1 MQMRNQLKE
10 SLKTPEE
17 ERYSGKITRHDHF
30 DDLTDIDNALNKVPE
45 HLAIEERRRYTES
58 CFGHL
63 LRMDRGM
70 KFSAGIV
77 HRLLIRELHHDGP
90 EDEMR
95 FLLGRHSVR
104 FSKVEF
110 CLITGLKFGELPD
123 TSTYDMVE
131 NGIHQRYFE
140 GRDEVEYA
148 ELKAVLRIGD
158 EREKVPVW
166 QFRLVEDLD
175 AFDAFPWGA
184 HVYRRSIYG
193 FKHALDGRRRRFEQR
208 QRRKGVDV
216 HTTETYNIYGL
227 THALL
232 IFAFE
237 VIPELGNSGCG
248 KRREIELSPR
258 ILKWELSTRPRGEK
272 LNSIFLESMFAMVKL
287 VPTATERAERY
298 FEGISQGG
306 SLYDADLG
314 DIPVPVSDPERY
326 TTAGTSDTEGP
337 SFEPSDTEGSDSDGR
352 HIRLART
359 RRVRFTLPR
368 EPRTRDDSR
377 TGDDSR
383 GGVGGQTEDR
393 RYTELMDALREL
405 QEEVRKS
412 NEKRDQQHQELLDLI
427 RGLQGSTSHARTRGT
442 RFDDPPFD
450 DPDGHRDFSPRGRTG
465 SHQGDQQGPGVTP
478 REEVTGGTSGTD
490 TTPMEIEEEPQQVL
504 PEQPVHSQELVQS
517 TSLQHTPPVDPRA
530 EHPFI
535 YSTETEIP
543 SLSAPKELTPAGDRR
558 RDRRRH
564 SSNVQRTPT
573 GDTGGHSPSTHRTS
587 GGNTREQSSSLQL
600 SHPVDHILSV
610 DRITPPLQR
619 QDRVRR
625 AGWQQRTPYT
635 DPCRPKRPRIR
646 PQPAHVWAPHALIDP
661 DHLAAYQAYKRNS
674 TGELRDVD
682 LLEPVGV
689 PWFQRFQTNSMEL
702 EDTHMDA
709 YLHILRKRQRYY
721 STVYGPRINI
731 LDSQFYSWLLNDWD
745 RLMGSGA
752 DKPRRSWSMFKHQWS
767 IEDLAVVRGL
777 VPVGTK
783 PWNEVD
789 VVLIPCNL
797 GRTHWALAS
806 VDLTTGSI
814 YLMDPFRQEVP
825 FRHRKMQ
832 LACLRYFLPSML
844 HALDFHGRRRRGDM
858 TYTLQNKPFPLN
870 IVSRDRVPQQDRG
883 GNCGAHTLRLI
894 EYLAA
899 NRDTFDWSENE
910 MGTIREKMAV
920 EVYCNSK
927 DWSSS

>member
-1 MQMRNQLKE
+1 MF
-10 SLKTPEE
+10 
-17 ERYSGKITRHDHF
+17 TR
-30 DDLTDIDNALNKVPE
+30 
-45 HLAIEERRRYTES
+45 
-58 CFGHL
+58 
-63 LRMDRGM
+63 
-70 KFSAGIV
+70 
-77 HRLLIRELHHDGP
+77 
-90 EDEMR
+90 
-95 FLLGRHSVR
+95 
-104 FSKVEF
+104 
-110 CLITGLKFGELPD
+110 
-123 TSTYDMVE
+123 
-131 NGIHQRYFE
+131 
-140 GRDEVEYA
+140 
-148 ELKAVLRIGD
+148 
-158 EREKVPVW
+158 
-166 QFRLVEDLD
+166 
-175 AFDAFPWGA
+175 
-184 HVYRRSIYG
+184 
-193 FKHALDGRRRRFEQR
+193 
-208 QRRKGVDV
+208 
-216 HTTETYNIYGL
+216 
-227 THALL
+227 
-232 IFAFE
+232 
-237 VIPELGNSGCG
+237 
-248 KRREIELSPR
+248 
-258 ILKWELSTRPRGEK
+258 
-272 LNSIFLESMFAMVKL
+272 VKL

-298 FEGISQGG
+298 FEGIFQEG

-326 TTAGTSDTEGP
+326 TTAGTNDTEGP

-368 EPRTRDDSR
+368 QPRTRDDSR

-383 GGVGGQTEDR
+383 GGVGGQAEDR
-393 RYTELMDALREL
+393 WYTELMDALCEL

-442 RFDDPPFD
+442 RFDDSPFD
-450 DPDGHRDFSPRGRTG
+450 DPDGHRDFSPRGRTC
-465 SHQGDQQGPGVTP
+465 SH
-478 REEVTGGTSGTD
+478 
-490 TTPMEIEEEPQQVL
+490 
-504 PEQPVHSQELVQS
+504 QELVQN
-517 TSLQHTPPVDPRA
+517 TSLQHTPPVDPGAEHPLQHTPPVDPGA

-535 YSTETEIP
+535 YSTKTEIP
-543 SLSAPKELTPAGDRR
+543 SLSAPKELTLVG
-558 RDRRRH
+558 DRRRH

-573 GDTGGHSPSTHRTS
+573 GDIGGHSPSTHCTS
-587 GGNTREQSSSLQL
+587 GGNTRGQSSSLQL
-600 SHPVDHILSV
+600 SHPVDHIEL

-619 QDRVRR
+619 QDRVRM

-635 DPCRPKRPRIR
+635 DPSRPKRQRIR

-689 PWFQRFQTNSMEL
+689 PWFHRFQTNIMEL

-731 LDSQFYSWLLNDWD
+731 QDSQFYSWLLNDWE

-767 IEDLAVVRGL
+767 AEDLAVVRGL
-777 VPVGTK
+777 VPAGTK

-789 VVLIPCNL
+789 MVLIPCNL

-825 FRHRKMQ
+825 FRHRKTQ

-844 HALDFHGRRRRGDM
+844 HAVDFHGCRRRGDM

-870 IVSRDRVPQQDRG
+870 IVSRDRVPQQDKG

-910 MGTIREKMAV
+910 MGTIRKKMAV
-920 EVYCNSK
+920 EVFCNSK

>member
-1 MQMRNQLKE
+1 MQMRNQLKD

-45 HLAIEERRRYTES
+45 HLAVEERRWYTKS
-58 CFGHL
+58 CFRHL
-63 LRMDRGM
+63 LRMYHGM

-123 TSTYDMVE
+123 MSTYDMVE

-148 ELKAVLRIGD
+148 ELKVVLRIGVFSEQYDAVKLCLLYMLNWILMGLD

-184 HVYRRSIYG
+184 HVYRQSIYG

-227 THALL
+227 MHALL

-258 ILKWELSTRPRGEK
+258 ILKWEWSTRPRGEK
-272 LNSIFLESMFAMVKL
+272 LNSIFLESMFARVKL

-298 FEGISQGG
+298 FKGISQGD

-326 TTAGTSDTEGP
+326 ATTGTSDTEGP

-359 RRVRFTLPR
+359 RRVQFTLPR

-383 GGVGGQTEDR
+383 GGVGGQSEDR
-393 RYTELMDALREL
+393 QYTELMDALREL
-405 QEEVRKS
+405 HEEVRKS
-412 NEKRDQQHQELLDLI
+412 NEKRDQQYQELLDLI

-442 RFDDPPFD
+442 RFDGPPFD
-450 DPDGHRDFSPRGRTG
+450 DPDGHRDFSPRRRTG
-465 SHQGDQQGPGVTP
+465 SHQGDQQGLGVTP
-478 REEVTGGTSGTD
+478 REEVTCGTSGTN
-490 TTPMEIEEEPQQVL
+490 TAPMEIEEEPQQVL
-504 PEQPVHSQELVQS
+504 PDQPVHSQELRQRSPVS
-517 TSLQHTPPVDPRA
+517 VHPKSLHLQTIDDDIVPKYNAPLQAIQGDIVRQHIAPLEAIHGDRVPPYSSAIQWITLSWTGLP
-530 EHPFI
+530 HPFNVRI
-535 YSTETEIP
+535 GF
-543 SLSAPKELTPAGDRR
+543 AGQVG
-558 RDRRRH
+558 
-564 SSNVQRTPT
+564 SSGPHT
-573 GDTGGHSPSTHRTS
+573 
-587 GGNTREQSSSLQL
+587 L
-600 SHPVDHILSV
+600 
-610 DRITPPLQR
+610 
-619 QDRVRR
+619 
-625 AGWQQRTPYT
+625 TPYT
-635 DPCRPKRPRIR
+635 DPSRSKRPRIR
-646 PQPAHVWAPHALIDP
+646 PQPAHVWASHALIDP

-674 TGELRDVD
+674 TGELYDVD

-689 PWFQRFQTNSMEL
+689 PWFHRFQTNIMEL

-709 YLHILRKRQRYY
+709 YLHILWKRQRYY
-721 STVYGPRINI
+721 SIVYGPRINI
-731 LDSQFYSWLLNDWD
+731 LDSQFYSWLLNDWE

-767 IEDLAVVRGL
+767 AEDLTVVRGL
-777 VPVGTK
+777 VPAGTK

-797 GRTHWALAS
+797 GHTHWALAS

-814 YLMDPFRQEVP
+814 YPMDPFRQEVP
-825 FRHRKMQ
+825 FCHRKTQ

-844 HALDFHGRRRRGDM
+844 HAVDFHGRRQRGDM
-858 TYTLQNKPFPLN
+858 TYTLRNKPFPLN
-870 IVSRDRVPQQDRG
+870 IVSRDRVPQQNRG

-910 MGTIREKMAV
+910 MGTIREKMTV
-920 EVYCNSK
+920 EVFCNSK
-927 DWSSS
+927 DWSYS

>member
-1 MQMRNQLKE
+1 MQMRNQLKD

-17 ERYSGKITRHDHF
+17 ERYSGKITRHDYF

-45 HLAIEERRRYTES
+45 HLAVEKRRRYTES

-63 LRMDRGM
+63 LRMDRGI

-77 HRLLIRELHHDGP
+77 HWLLIRELHHDGP

-148 ELKAVLRIGD
+148 KLKAVLRIGVFSEQYDTVKLCLLYMLNWILMGLD

-166 QFRLVEDLD
+166 QFRLDEDLD

-208 QRRKGVDV
+208 QQRKGVDV
-216 HTTETYNIYGL
+216 RTTKTYNIYGL

-232 IFAFE
+232 LF
-237 VIPELGNSGCG
+237 
-248 KRREIELSPR
+248 RRYLLSRLSPS
-258 ILKWELSTRPRGEK
+258 LATADVGSGGKSSSPPESKMGVEYTTRGEK
-272 LNSIFLESMFAMVKL
+272 LNSIFLE
-287 VPTATERAERY
+287 RR
-298 FEGISQGG
+298 Q
-306 SLYDADLG
+306 LYDADLG

-359 RRVRFTLPR
+359 RRARFTLPR

-377 TGDDSR
+377 TGNDSR
-383 GGVGGQTEDR
+383 EGIGGQAEDR

-478 REEVTGGTSGTD
+478 REEVTRGTSGTD
-490 TTPMEIEEEPQQVL
+490 TTPMEIEEEPQ
-504 PEQPVHSQELVQS
+504 
-517 TSLQHTPPVDPRA
+517 
-530 EHPFI
+530 
-535 YSTETEIP
+535 
-543 SLSAPKELTPAGDRR
+543 
-558 RDRRRH
+558 
-564 SSNVQRTPT
+564 QRTPT

-587 GGNTREQSSSLQL
+587 GGNTRGQSSSLQL
-600 SHPVDHILSV
+600 SHPVDHIEL

-635 DPCRPKRPRIR
+635 DPSRPKRPRIR

-682 LLEPVGV
+682 LLEPIGV
-689 PWFQRFQTNSMEL
+689 PWFHRFQTNIMEL
-702 EDTHMDA
+702 EDTHMDT

-731 LDSQFYSWLLNDWD
+731 QDSQFYSWLLNDCE

-752 DKPRRSWSMFKHQWS
+752 DKPRHNWSMFKHQWS
-767 IEDLAVVRGL
+767 AEDLAVVHGL
-777 VPVGTK
+777 VPAGTK

-825 FRHRKMQ
+825 FRHRKTQ

-844 HALDFHGRRRRGDM
+844 HAVDFHCRRRRGVM

-870 IVSRDRVPQQDRG
+870 IVSRDCVPRQDRG
-883 GNCGAHTLRLI
+883 YDCLKILF
-894 EYLAA
+894 YP
-899 NRDTFDWSENE
+899 NRF
-910 MGTIREKMAV
+910 
-920 EVYCNSK
+920 
-927 DWSSS
+927 

>member
-1 MQMRNQLKE
+1 MQMRNQLKD

-45 HLAIEERRRYTES
+45 HLAVEERRRYTES

-131 NGIHQRYFE
+131 NGIHQR
-140 GRDEVEYA
+140 
-148 ELKAVLRIGD
+148 
-158 EREKVPVW
+158 
-166 QFRLVEDLD
+166 
-175 AFDAFPWGA
+175 
-184 HVYRRSIYG
+184 RSIYG
-193 FKHALDGRRRRFEQR
+193 FKHALDGRSRRFEQR

-227 THALL
+227 MHALL
-232 IFAFE
+232 IFA
-237 VIPELGNSGCG
+237 
-248 KRREIELSPR
+248 R
-258 ILKWELSTRPRGEK
+258 
-272 LNSIFLESMFAMVKL
+272 VKL

-306 SLYDADLG
+306 SLYDVDLG
-314 DIPVPVSDPERY
+314 DISVPVSDPERY
-326 TTAGTSDTEGP
+326 TTAGTSYTEGL

-368 EPRTRDDSR
+368 EPQTRDDSR

-383 GGVGGQTEDR
+383 GGVRGQAEDR

-442 RFDDPPFD
+442 RFDDPPFY

-465 SHQGDQQGPGVTP
+465 SHLSDQQGPGVTP
-478 REEVTGGTSGTD
+478 RDEVTRGTSGTD
-490 TTPMEIEEEPQQVL
+490 TAPMEIEEEPQQVL
-504 PEQPVHSQELVQS
+504 PDQSVHSQEL
-517 TSLQHTPPVDPRA
+517 
-530 EHPFI
+530 
-535 YSTETEIP
+535 
-543 SLSAPKELTPAGDRR
+543 
-558 RDRRRH
+558 
-564 SSNVQRTPT
+564 RTPT
-573 GDTGGHSPSTHRTS
+573 GYTGGHSPSTHRTS
-587 GGNTREQSSSLQL
+587 GGNTRGQSSSLQL
-600 SHPVDHILSV
+600 SHPVDHIEL
-610 DRITPPLQR
+610 DWITPPLQR
-619 QDRVRR
+619 QNRVCR

-635 DPCRPKRPRIR
+635 DPSLPKRPRIR

-689 PWFQRFQTNSMEL
+689 PWFHRFQTNIMEL

-731 LDSQFYSWLLNDWD
+731 QDSQFYSWLLNDWE

-767 IEDLAVVRGL
+767 AEDLAVVLGL

-783 PWNEVD
+783 PWNEVDVVLIPGNLGRTHWALASVDLTTGSIYLMDPFRQESWLLNDWERLMGSGADKPRRSWSMFKHQWSAEDLAVVLGLVPAGTKPWNEVDVVLIPGNLGRTHWALASVDLTTGSIYLMDPFRQESWLLNDWERLMGSGADKPHRSWSMFKHQWSAEDLAVVLGLVPAGTKPWNKVD

-825 FRHRKMQ
+825 FSHRKTQ

-844 HALDFHGRRRRGDM
+844 HAVDFHSRRRRGDM

-894 EYLAA
+894 EYLVA
-899 NRDTFDWSENE
+899 NMDTFDWSENE
-910 MGTIREKMAV
+910 MGTI
-920 EVYCNSK
+920 
-927 DWSSS
+927 

>member
-1 MQMRNQLKE
+1 MQMRNQLKD

-63 LRMDRGM
+63 LRMDCGM

-123 TSTYDMVE
+123 TSAYDMVE

-148 ELKAVLRIGD
+148 ELKAVLQIGVFSEQYDAVKLCLLYMLNWILMGLD

-166 QFRLVEDLD
+166 QFHLVEDLD

-248 KRREIELSPR
+248 KQREIELSPR

-272 LNSIFLESMFAMVKL
+272 LNSIFLESMLARVKL

-326 TTAGTSDTEGP
+326 TTARTSDTEGP
-337 SFEPSDTEGSDSDGR
+337 SFEPRDTEGSDSDGR

-359 RRVRFTLPR
+359 RR
-368 EPRTRDDSR
+368 
-377 TGDDSR
+377 
-383 GGVGGQTEDR
+383 DR
-393 RYTELMDALREL
+393 RYTEVMDALREL

-478 REEVTGGTSGTD
+478 REKVTRGTSGTD
-490 TTPMEIEEEPQQVL
+490 TTPIEIEEEPQQVL
-504 PEQPVHSQELVQS
+504 PDQPVHSQELVQS

-543 SLSAPKELTPAGDRR
+543 SLSAPKELTPVGDRR

-564 SSNVQRTPT
+564 SSNVQRTPI

-610 DRITPPLQR
+610 DQITPPLQR

-689 PWFQRFQTNSMEL
+689 PWFHRFQTNTMEL
-702 EDTHMDA
+702 EDTE
-709 YLHILRKRQRYY
+709 
-721 STVYGPRINI
+721 
-731 LDSQFYSWLLNDWD
+731 

-767 IEDLAVVRGL
+767 AEELAVVRGL

-870 IVSRDRVPQQDRG
+870 IVSRDRVPQQDRS

-899 NRDTFDWSENE
+899 NRDTFDWSENK
-910 MGTIREKMAV
+910 MGTIQEKMAV
-920 EVYCNSK
+920 EVFCNSK
-927 DWSSS
+927 DWTSS

>member
-1 MQMRNQLKE
+1 
-10 SLKTPEE
+10 
-17 ERYSGKITRHDHF
+17 
-30 DDLTDIDNALNKVPE
+30 
-45 HLAIEERRRYTES
+45 
-58 CFGHL
+58 
-63 LRMDRGM
+63 
-70 KFSAGIV
+70 
-77 HRLLIRELHHDGP
+77 
-90 EDEMR
+90 
-95 FLLGRHSVR
+95 
-104 FSKVEF
+104 
-110 CLITGLKFGELPD
+110 
-123 TSTYDMVE
+123 MVE

-148 ELKAVLRIGD
+148 ELKAVLRIGVFSKQYDAVKLCLLYMLNWILMGLD

-272 LNSIFLESMFAMVKL
+272 LNSIFLESMFARVKL

-326 TTAGTSDTEGP
+326 TTAGTSDTEG
-337 SFEPSDTEGSDSDGR
+337 
-352 HIRLART
+352 
-359 RRVRFTLPR
+359 RVRFTLPR

-393 RYTELMDALREL
+393 RYTEVMDALREL

-442 RFDDPPFD
+442 RFDDPPFDDPPFD

-504 PEQPVHSQELVQS
+504 PEQPVHSQKLVQS

-543 SLSAPKELTPAGDRR
+543 SLSAPKELTPVGDRR

-564 SSNVQRTPT
+564 SSN
-573 GDTGGHSPSTHRTS
+573 
-587 GGNTREQSSSLQL
+587 
-600 SHPVDHILSV
+600 
-610 DRITPPLQR
+610 
-619 QDRVRR
+619 DRVRR

-682 LLEPVGV
+682 LLELVGV
-689 PWFQRFQTNSMEL
+689 PWFHRFQTNTMEL
-702 EDTHMDA
+702 ED
-709 YLHILRKRQRYY
+709 
-721 STVYGPRINI
+721 
-731 LDSQFYSWLLNDWD
+731 
-745 RLMGSGA
+745 
-752 DKPRRSWSMFKHQWS
+752 
-767 IEDLAVVRGL
+767 
-777 VPVGTK
+777 
-783 PWNEVD
+783 
-789 VVLIPCNL
+789 
-797 GRTHWALAS
+797 
-806 VDLTTGSI
+806 
-814 YLMDPFRQEVP
+814 
-825 FRHRKMQ
+825 
-832 LACLRYFLPSML
+832 
-844 HALDFHGRRRRGDM
+844 
-858 TYTLQNKPFPLN
+858 
-870 IVSRDRVPQQDRG
+870 
-883 GNCGAHTLRLI
+883 
-894 EYLAA
+894 
-899 NRDTFDWSENE
+899 
-910 MGTIREKMAV
+910 
-920 EVYCNSK
+920 
-927 DWSSS
+927 

>member
-1 MQMRNQLKE
+1 
-10 SLKTPEE
+10 
-17 ERYSGKITRHDHF
+17 
-30 DDLTDIDNALNKVPE
+30 
-45 HLAIEERRRYTES
+45 
-58 CFGHL
+58 
-63 LRMDRGM
+63 
-70 KFSAGIV
+70 
-77 HRLLIRELHHDGP
+77 
-90 EDEMR
+90 
-95 FLLGRHSVR
+95 
-104 FSKVEF
+104 
-110 CLITGLKFGELPD
+110 
-123 TSTYDMVE
+123 
-131 NGIHQRYFE
+131 
-140 GRDEVEYA
+140 
-148 ELKAVLRIGD
+148 
-158 EREKVPVW
+158 
-166 QFRLVEDLD
+166 
-175 AFDAFPWGA
+175 
-184 HVYRRSIYG
+184 
-193 FKHALDGRRRRFEQR
+193 
-208 QRRKGVDV
+208 
-216 HTTETYNIYGL
+216 
-227 THALL
+227 
-232 IFAFE
+232 
-237 VIPELGNSGCG
+237 
-248 KRREIELSPR
+248 
-258 ILKWELSTRPRGEK
+258 
-272 LNSIFLESMFAMVKL
+272 MFARVKL

-314 DIPVPVSDPERY
+314 DIPVPVSDPVRY

-337 SFEPSDTEGSDSDGR
+337 SFEPSDTEGFDSDGR
-352 HIRLART
+352 HIRLTRT

-393 RYTELMDALREL
+393 RYTELLDALREL

-465 SHQGDQQGPGVTP
+465 SHQSDQQGPGVTP
-478 REEVTGGTSGTD
+478 REEVTR
-490 TTPMEIEEEPQQVL
+490 
-504 PEQPVHSQELVQS
+504 ELVQS
-517 TSLQHTPPVDPRA
+517 TSLQHTPPVDPGA

-558 RDRRRH
+558 RH
-564 SSNVQRTPT
+564 SSN
-573 GDTGGHSPSTHRTS
+573 
-587 GGNTREQSSSLQL
+587 L

-731 LDSQFYSWLLNDWD
+731 QDSQFYSWLLNDWE

-767 IEDLAVVRGL
+767 AEDLAVVRGL

-825 FRHRKMQ
+825 FRHRKTQ

>member
-1 MQMRNQLKE
+1 MQMRNQLKD

-30 DDLTDIDNALNKVPE
+30 DDLIDIDNALNKVPE
-45 HLAIEERRRYTES
+45 YLAIEERRRYTES

-77 HRLLIRELHHDGP
+77 HRLLIRKLHHDGP

-148 ELKAVLRIGD
+148 ELKAVLRIGVFSEQYDAVKLCLLYMLNWILMGLD

-248 KRREIELSPR
+248 KRREIELSSR

-272 LNSIFLESMFAMVKL
+272 LNSIFLESMFARVKL

-326 TTAGTSDTEGP
+326 ATAGTSDTEGP
-337 SFEPSDTEGSDSDGR
+337 SFEPSDTEGFDSDGC

-368 EPRTRDDSR
+368 EPQTRDDSR

-383 GGVGGQTEDR
+383 GGVGGQAEDR
-393 RYTELMDALREL
+393 RYTELIDALREL

-450 DPDGHRDFSPRGRTG
+450 DPDGHQDFRPRGRTG

-478 REEVTGGTSGTD
+478 REEVTRGTSGTD
-490 TTPMEIEEEPQQVL
+490 TTPMEIEEEPQQRQRS
-504 PEQPVHSQELVQS
+504 PMSVHPK
-517 TSLQHTPPVDPRA
+517 SLHLQAIDDDIVPM
-530 EHPFI
+530 
-535 YSTETEIP
+535 Y
-543 SLSAPKELTPAGDRR
+543 SAPLQAIQGDIVRQHIAPLEAIHGDRVPPY
-558 RDRRRH
+558 
-564 SSNVQRTPT
+564 SSVHPKSLHLQTID
-573 GDTGGHSPSTHRTS
+573 GDIVPM
-587 GGNTREQSSSLQL
+587 
-600 SHPVDHILSV
+600 
-610 DRITPPLQR
+610 
-619 QDRVRR
+619 

-635 DPCRPKRPRIR
+635 DPSRPKRPRIR

-689 PWFQRFQTNSMEL
+689 PWFQRFQTNSIEL
-702 EDTHMDA
+702 EDTHMDV
-709 YLHILRKRQRYY
+709 YLHIMRKRQRYY

-731 LDSQFYSWLLNDWD
+731 QDSQFYSWLLNDWE

-752 DKPRRSWSMFKHQWS
+752 DKPRHSWSMFKHQWS
-767 IEDLAVVRGL
+767 AEDLAVVPGL
-777 VPVGTK
+777 VPAGTK

-825 FRHRKMQ
+825 FRHRKTQ

-844 HALDFHGRRRRGDM
+844 YALDFHGRRRRGDM

>member
-1 MQMRNQLKE
+1 MQMRNQLKD

-58 CFGHL
+58 CSGHL

-77 HRLLIRELHHDGP
+77 HRLLIHELHHDGP

-148 ELKAVLRIGD
+148 ELKAVLRIGVFSEQYDAVKLCLLYMLNWILIGLD

-272 LNSIFLESMFAMVKL
+272 LNSIFLESMFARVKL

-383 GGVGGQTEDR
+383 GGVGGQTE
-393 RYTELMDALREL
+393 
-405 QEEVRKS
+405 EEVRKS

-478 REEVTGGTSGTD
+478 REEVTRGTSGTD

-504 PEQPVHSQELVQS
+504 PDQPVHSQELVQS
-517 TSLQHTPPVDPRA
+517 TSLQHTPPVDPGAWRS
-530 EHPFI
+530 EMK
-535 YSTETEIP
+535 T
-543 SLSAPKELTPAGDRR
+543 R
-558 RDRRRH
+558 
-564 SSNVQRTPT
+564 SS
-573 GDTGGHSPSTHRTS
+573 
-587 GGNTREQSSSLQL
+587 
-600 SHPVDHILSV
+600 I
-610 DRITPPLQR
+610 
-619 QDRVRR
+619 
-625 AGWQQRTPYT
+625 
-635 DPCRPKRPRIR
+635 
-646 PQPAHVWAPHALIDP
+646 
-661 DHLAAYQAYKRNS
+661 
-674 TGELRDVD
+674 
-682 LLEPVGV
+682 
-689 PWFQRFQTNSMEL
+689 
-702 EDTHMDA
+702 
-709 YLHILRKRQRYY
+709 
-721 STVYGPRINI
+721 
-731 LDSQFYSWLLNDWD
+731 
-745 RLMGSGA
+745 
-752 DKPRRSWSMFKHQWS
+752 
-767 IEDLAVVRGL
+767 
-777 VPVGTK
+777 
-783 PWNEVD
+783 
-789 VVLIPCNL
+789 
-797 GRTHWALAS
+797 
-806 VDLTTGSI
+806 
-814 YLMDPFRQEVP
+814 
-825 FRHRKMQ
+825 
-832 LACLRYFLPSML
+832 
-844 HALDFHGRRRRGDM
+844 
-858 TYTLQNKPFPLN
+858 
-870 IVSRDRVPQQDRG
+870 
-883 GNCGAHTLRLI
+883 
-894 EYLAA
+894 
-899 NRDTFDWSENE
+899 
-910 MGTIREKMAV
+910 
-920 EVYCNSK
+920 
-927 DWSSS
+927 

>member
-1 MQMRNQLKE
+1 
-10 SLKTPEE
+10 
-17 ERYSGKITRHDHF
+17 
-30 DDLTDIDNALNKVPE
+30 
-45 HLAIEERRRYTES
+45 
-58 CFGHL
+58 
-63 LRMDRGM
+63 
-70 KFSAGIV
+70 
-77 HRLLIRELHHDGP
+77 
-90 EDEMR
+90 
-95 FLLGRHSVR
+95 
-104 FSKVEF
+104 
-110 CLITGLKFGELPD
+110 
-123 TSTYDMVE
+123 
-131 NGIHQRYFE
+131 
-140 GRDEVEYA
+140 
-148 ELKAVLRIGD
+148 
-158 EREKVPVW
+158 
-166 QFRLVEDLD
+166 
-175 AFDAFPWGA
+175 
-184 HVYRRSIYG
+184 
-193 FKHALDGRRRRFEQR
+193 
-208 QRRKGVDV
+208 
-216 HTTETYNIYGL
+216 
-227 THALL
+227 
-232 IFAFE
+232 
-237 VIPELGNSGCG
+237 
-248 KRREIELSPR
+248 
-258 ILKWELSTRPRGEK
+258 
-272 LNSIFLESMFAMVKL
+272 
-287 VPTATERAERY
+287 
-298 FEGISQGG
+298 
-306 SLYDADLG
+306 
-314 DIPVPVSDPERY
+314 
-326 TTAGTSDTEGP
+326 
-337 SFEPSDTEGSDSDGR
+337 
-352 HIRLART
+352 
-359 RRVRFTLPR
+359 
-368 EPRTRDDSR
+368 
-377 TGDDSR
+377 
-383 GGVGGQTEDR
+383 
-393 RYTELMDALREL
+393 MDALREL

-442 RFDDPPFD
+442 RFDDPPFDDPPFD

-543 SLSAPKELTPAGDRR
+543 SLSAPKELTPVGDRR

-564 SSNVQRTPT
+564 SSNVQRTST

-689 PWFQRFQTNSMEL
+689 PWFHRFQTNTMEL

-721 STVYGPRINI
+721 SIVYGPRINI
-731 LDSQFYSWLLNDWD
+731 QDSQFY
-745 RLMGSGA
+745 
-752 DKPRRSWSMFKHQWS
+752 
-767 IEDLAVVRGL
+767 
-777 VPVGTK
+777 
-783 PWNEVD
+783 
-789 VVLIPCNL
+789 VLIPCNL

-899 NRDTFDWSENE
+899 NRDTFD
-910 MGTIREKMAV
+910 
-920 EVYCNSK
+920 
-927 DWSSS
+927 